1 MGEAVTAAALDTYAR
16 AWAREGVTYDPGD
29 VGRAAAAREAGVI

>member
-1 MGEAVTAAALDTYAR
+1 MGEAVTTAQLDTYAA
-16 AWAREGVTYDPGD
+16 AWAREGVVYDPGD